1 MVFRKRN
8 TQCIRGIELTGVE
21 MLQEFINDA
30 VAKMHDLVCS
40 KFINC
45 AYLDRQ
51 YEPVHE
57 IITLTIEI

>member
-1 MVFRKRN
+1 
-8 TQCIRGIELTGVE
+8 